1 MRKIPWYI
9 ILLVFFFGLY
19 GYALYK
25 RPVKTNWTPTL
36 VNRDKIPYGSFVL
49 FTELKNYFGT
59 TPAVLRITPY
69 EQCREVEDRK
79 ALYMFICPDF
89 KSNKTDEQELMK
101 FLGEGNTVF
110 ISAAAISQTFADTL
124 GLTIGGNMLD
134 MNAMSGEPLGTR
146 LVNPRLFPDRYF
158 TMPGN
163 TINGTISK
171 FDTTRTVVMGMNVNN
186 KVNFIMMK
194 IGKGKLFVHVVPAM
208 FSNYSMLDGGNRDYV
223 SGVLSLIST
232 KPSAVY
238 WDEYFKQGRV
248 GADSPLR
255 VILEHPALK
264 AGFFTALLSIL
275 AFMIFQSKRRQRIIP
290 VIVPPENSTVDF
302 VETVSQ
308 VYFNNRN
315 HRNIGMKQIT
325 YLFEHIRSAYNLD
338 TSMPD
343 DAFAKR
349 LAHKSGM
356 PEDEALAMMRMIRL
370 VRSEE
375 KIGDQHLLKL
385 NNYIQQFHKYSNQ

>member
-1 MRKIPWYI
+1 MI
-9 ILLVFFFGLY
+9 
-19 GYALYK
+19 
-25 RPVKTNWTPTL
+25 
-36 VNRDKIPYGSFVL
+36 NRDKIPYGSFVL
-49 FTELKNYFGT
+49 FNELKNYFGT
-59 TPAVLRITPY
+59 APSVLRITPY
-69 EQCREVEDRK
+69 EQCRQVDERK
-79 ALYMFICPDF
+79 AVYMFICPDI
-89 KSNKTDEQELMK
+89 SSTKTDEQELLK
-101 FLGEGNTVF
+101 FVAEGNTVF
-110 ISAAAISQTFADTL
+110 ISAAGISQTLADTL
-124 GLTIGGNMLD
+124 GLSIDGNLLD
-134 MNAMSGEPLGTR
+134 MSGLSGDSISTM
-146 LVNPRLFPDRYF
+146 LVNPKLFPKRYF
-158 TMPGN
+158 GMPGN
-163 TINGTISK
+163 TINGSISK
-171 FDTTRTVVMGMNVNN
+171 FDSARTVVMGMNSNN
-186 KVNFIMMK
+186 KVNFVMVK
-194 IGKGKLFVHVVPAM
+194 IGKGKFFINVVPAM
-208 FSNYSMLDGGNRDYV
+208 FSNYSLLDAGNRDYV
-223 SGVLSLIST
+223 SGVLSLLPA

-238 WDEYFKQGRV
+238 WDEYFKQGRI
-248 GADSPLR
+248 GLGSPLR

-264 AGFFTALLSIL
+264 AGFFTALLSII

-325 YLFEHIRSAYNLD
+325 YLFEHIRSSYNLD

-356 PEDEALAMMRMIRL
+356 PADDAVAMMSMIRL